1 MFSVFIFLLFLGAYT
16 FAQQPA
22 KAEEKQTVPSDFATF
37 SALPI
42 QAGLTSY
49 SVTDIL
55 KDKYGFIWIATVN
68 GINRFDGYRIQQFL
82 ATAAPGEGPA
92 SNRISQLVE
101 DDQGHIWM
109 FDSYHQVLVV
119 YSSRSSRFTPVA
131 LPENDLMLRLTK
143 DDGHHIWLN
152 SAHYA
157 YLWNPADSLFQPH
170 ALSRLNKKLGKY
182 ISPQKRI
189 RPIVTRL
196 ISTRELTDKYF
207 NTARVDAVFSIAQS
221 VLHQLD
227 DFLQSSA
234 PAKTSVTL
242 IRDVVVSRDSAL
254 WVATENNGLFRL
266 KKAKGKHRTD
276 AGLIV
281 EQACYNTY
289 EQNKLPSNDIMSLYE
304 DNEGILW
311 VGTRD
316 KGIFSHHRNR
326 ELFGKV
332 NRVRLKEGWVEIGT
346 VRAIAE
352 DKKGNTWVGSQEN
365 GVFEFDT
372 AFNFKK
378 VIKEDLPS
386 NIIRALHFDQ
396 TGKLWIGHYEGLSL
410 YDPSTGQV
418 KNDLLSAYRDL
429 ADEYGHPGH
438 CRVYEIIEDRQGN
451 LYISFWFFVVRYNP
465 YTHHSE
471 IIDLSPGIS
480 PSQQARDPIKTRCMA
495 FSNDGRVIIGSENYG
510 VFIYD
515 PATGKVEKPGPADV
529 NPALSNN
536 IFKITPGHTPE
547 EYFLSSSGGMYRLNI
562 ATLQIF
568 SDHRLAENYAR
579 TYATLR
585 DHEGAL
591 WISTVNGLWYYHVAR
606 DSLQKFDF
614 YDGLPSNEFTKNGLL
629 HKANG
634 LLVFGTNRG
643 LVYVDP
649 ANFKQQKPGRTKMM
663 LYYKER
669 YLDELTKITL
679 SNKEKSLRLNVHF
692 PSYVT
697 PETNR
702 IRYRIKGWEEAWQ
715 IQDARESLI
724 FYENVPYGSYILEVK
739 AYNEKNLDFGDY
751 RTIAIL
757 NPPPFWKSWWFIVLL
772 ALFAALI
779 AFWIHHQRIA
789 FLRKEKEIKLANYQ
803 SELSLLKS
811 QITPHFLFNTLNNIY
826 SLCVLDPTRA
836 GDIVINLSKMLRY
849 MLYECSTD
857 RVLLAKEVNFL
868 RQYAALQKEKGFR
881 DESVTFNITGKIGE
895 QEIVPF
901 LLINFVE
908 NSFKHSDLSW
918 NENGYIY
925 ILVTIDHHVLTFNA
939 RNSYGQHG
947 TLEGGDLHQGLGIE
961 HTRRRLNLFYPG
973 QHEFDIKRGAQ
984 TFEINLKINLSI

>member
-1 MFSVFIFLLFLGAYT
+1 MSAIFTFLLFFGTHT
-16 FAQQPA
+16 FAQQPVET
-22 KAEEKQTVPSDFATF
+22 EEQRAALDFATF

-55 KDKYGFIWIATVN
+55 KDKNGFIWIATVN
-68 GINRFDGYRIQQFL
+68 GINRFDGHRVKQFL
-82 ATAAPGEGPA
+82 ATAAPGDGPA

-101 DDQGHIWM
+101 DELDHIWM
-109 FDSYHQVLVV
+109 FDSYNQVLVI
-119 YSSRSSRFTPVA
+119 YSSRSSRFIPVT
-131 LPENDLMLRLTK
+131 LPGNDLILRLTK
-143 DDGHHIWLN
+143 DNEHQVWLS
-152 SAHYA
+152 SASHA
-157 YLWNPADSLFQPH
+157 YLWKPSDSLFQRH
-170 ALSRLNKKLGKY
+170 TMEKLNKKLGEY
-182 ISPQKRI
+182 VSSHKRI

-196 ISTRELTDKYF
+196 MSARELTDENF
-207 NTARVDAVFSIAQS
+207 NAAKTDSVFSMAQS
-221 VLHQLD
+221 ILHHLD
-227 DFLQSSA
+227 RFLQNLV
-234 PAKTSVTL
+234 PAKASITL
-242 IRDVVVSRDSAL
+242 IRDIVVSRDSTL

-266 KKAKGKHRTD
+266 RKAKSGCCED
-276 AGLIV
+276 AKLIIQ
-281 EQACYNTY
+281 QASYYTY

-346 VRAIAE
+346 VRAITE
-352 DKKGNTWVGSQEN
+352 DKKGHTWVGSQEN

-372 AFNFKK
+372 AFNLKRITSK
-378 VIKEDLPS
+378 GLPS

-396 TGKLWIGHYEGLSL
+396 AGKLWIGHYEGLSL
-410 YDPSTGQV
+410 YDPATGKV
-418 KNDLLSAYRDL
+418 KNDLLAAYRNM
-429 ADEYGHPGH
+429 AAEYGHPGH
-438 CRVYEIIEDRQGN
+438 CRVYEIIEDPKGN
-451 LYISFWFFVVRYNP
+451 LYISFWFFVVKYNP
-465 YTHHSE
+465 NTHHGE
-471 IIDLSPGIS
+471 IIDLSAGIS
-480 PSQQARDPIKTRCMA
+480 PSQQARDPIKIRCMIY
-495 FSNDGRVIIGSENYG
+495 SNDDRVIIGSENYG

-515 PATGKVEKPGPADV
+515 PATGKVEKPAPAEI
-529 NPALSNN
+529 NPGLSSN
-536 IFKITPGHTPE
+536 IFKITTGHKPE

-562 ATLQIF
+562 STLQIF
-568 SDHRLAENYAR
+568 SDHRLAQNHAR
-579 TYATLR
+579 TYATLQ

-591 WISTVNGLWYYHVAR
+591 WISTVNGLWYYHVDK

-629 HKANG
+629 HKENG

-649 ANFKQQKPGRTKMM
+649 AHFKQQKPGRTKMM

-669 YLDELTKITL
+669 HLDDAAKITL
-679 SNKEKSLRLNVHF
+679 SSEEKSLGLNVYF

-702 IRYRIKGWEEAWQ
+702 ISYRIKGWEEAWQ
-715 IQDARESLI
+715 VQDARENLI
-724 FYENVPYGSYILEVK
+724 FYENVPHGTYLLEVK
-739 AYNEKNLDFGDY
+739 AYNEKNRGSGDY
-751 RTIAIL
+751 RSVTIV

-772 ALFAALI
+772 ALLAALLS
-779 AFWIHHQRIA
+779 FWIHHQRIA

-826 SLCVLDPTRA
+826 SLCVLDPARA

-868 RQYAALQKEKGFR
+868 KQYAALQKEKGFR
-881 DESVTFNITGKIGE
+881 DESVAFHITGQIEG

-908 NSFKHSDLSW
+908 NSFKHSDLSR
-918 NENGYIY
+918 NKNGYIY
-925 ILVTIDHHVLTFNA
+925 ILITIDDHLLTFNA
-939 RNSYGQHG
+939 RNSYGQRSIPAD
-947 TLEGGDLHQGLGIE
+947 GDLHKGLGLE
-961 HTRRRLNLFYPG
+961 NTRRRLNLFYPG
-973 QHEFDIKRGAQ
+973 QHEFDIKRGVQ

>member
-1 MFSVFIFLLFLGAYT
+1 MFV
-16 FAQQPA
+16 QPPLEA
-22 KAEEKQTVPSDFATF
+22 REKHTVPPDFATF
-37 SALPI
+37 SSLPI

-55 KDKYGFIWIATVN
+55 KDQYGFIWIATVN
-68 GINRFDGYRIQQFL
+68 GINRFDGHRVKKFL

-92 SNRISQLVE
+92 SNRISQLEE
-101 DDQGHIWM
+101 DDQDHIWM
-109 FDSYHQVLVV
+109 FDSYNQVLVV

-131 LPENDLMLRLTK
+131 LPENDLILHLTQ
-143 DDGHHIWLN
+143 DHVHQTWLS
-152 SAHYA
+152 SASNA
-157 YLWNPADSLFQPH
+157 YLWNPSDSLFQPH
-170 ALSRLNKKLGKY
+170 ALSKLNKKLEKY
-182 ISPQKRI
+182 MSPQKRM

-196 ISTRELTDKYF
+196 MSTRELTDTYF
-207 NTARVDAVFSIAQS
+207 NAPKVDSVFSVAQS
-221 VLHQLD
+221 ILRNLD
-227 DFLQSSA
+227 RFLKDSA
-234 PAKTSVTL
+234 PAKVSITL
-242 IRDVVVSRDSAL
+242 VRDVVVSRDSAL

-266 KKAKGKHRTD
+266 KKAKGEHWTD
-276 AGLIV
+276 ARLIV
-281 EQACYNTY
+281 EQASYHTY

-332 NRVRLKEGWVEIGT
+332 NRVRLKDGWVEIGT

-352 DKKGNTWVGSQEN
+352 DKRGHTWVGSQEN

-372 AFNFKK
+372 AFNFKR
-378 VIKEDLPS
+378 IIREDLPS
-386 NIIRALHFDQ
+386 NIIRALHFDK

-418 KNDLLSAYRDL
+418 KNDLLARYKDM
-429 ADEYGHPGH
+429 AAEYGHPGH
-438 CRVYEIIEDRQGN
+438 CRVYEIIEDPQGN
-451 LYISFWFFVVRYNP
+451 LYISFWFFVVKYNP

-471 IIDLSPGIS
+471 IIDLSAGIS
-480 PSQQARDPIKTRCMA
+480 PSQQARDPIKTRCMIY
-495 FSNDGRVIIGSENYG
+495 SNDDRVIIGSENYG
-510 VFIYD
+510 VFIFD
-515 PATGKVEKPGPADV
+515 PATGKVEKPAPAGIH
-529 NPALSNN
+529 PALSDN
-536 IFKITPGHTPE
+536 IFKITPGHEPE

-568 SDHRLAENYAR
+568 SDHKLAQNHAR
-579 TYATLR
+579 TYATLQ

-591 WISTVNGLWYYHVAR
+591 WISTVNGLWYYHVAK
-606 DSLQKFDF
+606 DSLQRFDF

-629 HKANG
+629 PKGNG

-649 ANFKQQKPGRTKMM
+649 ANFKQQKSGKTRMI
-663 LYYKER
+663 LYYKEHH
-669 YLDELTKITL
+669 LDERAKITL
-679 SNKEKSLRLNVHF
+679 SSEEKSLGLNVHF

-702 IRYRIKGWEEAWQ
+702 ISYRIKGWEEAWQ
-715 IQDARESLI
+715 IQDARENLI
-724 FYENVPYGSYILEVK
+724 FYENVPYGSYLLEVK
-739 AYNEKNLDFGDY
+739 AYNEKNLGFGDY
-751 RTIAIL
+751 RSIAIV

-772 ALFAALI
+772 ALLAALLS
-779 AFWIHHQRIA
+779 FWIHHQRIT

-826 SLCVLDPTRA
+826 SLCVLDPARA

-881 DESVTFNITGKIGE
+881 DESVTFNITGEIGD

-908 NSFKHSDLSW
+908 NSFKHSDLSR
-918 NENGYIY
+918 NKNGYIY
-925 ILVTIDHHVLTFNA
+925 ILVTIDNNILTFNA
-939 RNSYGQHG
+939 RNSYGRSS
-947 TLEGGDLHQGLGIE
+947 TLEGGDLHKGLGIE

-973 QHEFDIKRGAQ
+973 QHEFNIKRGIQ